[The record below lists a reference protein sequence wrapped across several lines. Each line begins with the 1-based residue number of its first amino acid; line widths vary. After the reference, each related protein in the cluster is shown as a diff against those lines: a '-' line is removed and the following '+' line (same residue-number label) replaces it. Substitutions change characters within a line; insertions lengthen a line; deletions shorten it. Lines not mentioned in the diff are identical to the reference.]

1 MQRNEL
7 IEMVTIPEAPQVGG
21 RREIN
26 RQDTIA
32 MK

>member
-1 MQRNEL
+1 MQRNEW
-7 IEMVTIPEAPQVGG
+7 IEIITVPEAPQVWG
-21 RREIN
+21 RREKN